1 LIDISFLLILQPTI
15 FNGAIPL
22 PLYKIQIIGIK
33 SIPRD
38 IVFGKGNL
46 KFLTLK
52 GIEDIPQ
59 ISVFLQALNISPDNS
74 VILFI
79 DMSIE
84 NRDLR
89 LSNILSS
96 LDNDVLCKSNLRRLL
111 GFVQTSPNAN
121 FFKLCGK
128 FYYWPSEECICY
140 SLVTKCD

>member
-1 LIDISFLLILQPTI
+1 VFAISKKTVILTIHGNRIRFLQPTI

-59 ISVFLQALNISPDNS
+59 INVCKN
-74 VILFI
+74 FI
-79 DMSIE
+79 
-84 NRDLR
+84 R
-89 LSNILSS
+89 
-96 LDNDVLCKSNLRRLL
+96 K
-111 GFVQTSPNAN
+111 
-121 FFKLCGK
+121 
-128 FYYWPSEECICY
+128 
-140 SLVTKCD
+140 